1 MSVWTHVFC
10 FWKAAINYSKLFFRF
25 INGNRKVK
33 TMKHQKTLLN
43 EANYSKVLKR
53 KWNSVNDNS
62 DAYYGVGN
70 EIIYNTDV
78 LKYNLRD

>member
-1 MSVWTHVFC
+1 
-10 FWKAAINYSKLFFRF
+10 
-25 INGNRKVK
+25 
-33 TMKHQKTLLN
+33 MKHQKTLLN